1 MRRNTVLADRQGIF
15 AGVPSDYTGGMRSTL
30 LAPVSILFLLAW
42 ATAQSVPTLREP
54 VRLQADGLPIAM
66 ETLCEYGHAGPAIG
80 DVDGDG
86 DRDVLIGDFGG
97 NFWFFENRGTDKQP
111 DYTNRGRL
119 RHEGKPRGEFLR
131 VRTQ

>member
-1 MRRNTVLADRQGIF
+1 
-15 AGVPSDYTGGMRSTL
+15 MRSKL
-30 LAPVSILFLLAW
+30 LASASGLFLLAF
-42 ATAQSVPTLREP
+42 ASAQSAPPLRAP

-66 ETLCEYGHAGPAIG
+66 ETLCDYGHAGPAVG

-86 DRDVLIGDFGG
+86 DRDLLIGDFGG
-97 NFWFFENRGTDKQP
+97 NFWFFENRGADRQP

-119 RHEGKPRGEFLR
+119 RHEGKPRGDFLH

>member
-1 MRRNTVLADRQGIF
+1 M
-15 AGVPSDYTGGMRSTL
+15 PSTS
-30 LAPVSILFLLAW
+30 LAPVSALFLLAL
-42 ATAQSVPTLREP
+42 ASAQSVPPLRDP
-54 VRLQADGLPIAM
+54 VRVQADGLPIAM
-66 ETLCEYGHAGPAIG
+66 ETLCEYGHAGPAVG

-86 DRDVLIGDFGG
+86 DRDLLVGDFGG
-97 NFWFFENRGTDKQP
+97 NFWFFENRGTDTQP